1 MKHNTP
7 FDFQDYWK
15 ELSGGKPYP
24 PKKLCRHVLIEAEV
38 YRKKYLYELFR
49 IKNHLLSIDENQI
62 EALNQVELKSSW
74 LLRALN
80 KMWDIYKVAPYPMRH
95 RRQLEIRIGEVEQE
109 LYEIGNTID
118 MVDDDTESFCAIV
131 IGDEYVPDI
140 DLEKNPQT
148 FSPYYVGQPN

>member
-1 MKHNTP
+1 
-7 FDFQDYWK
+7 
-15 ELSGGKPYP
+15 
-24 PKKLCRHVLIEAEV
+24 
-38 YRKKYLYELFR
+38 
-49 IKNHLLSIDENQI
+49 
-62 EALNQVELKSSW
+62 
-74 LLRALN
+74 
-80 KMWDIYKVAPYPMRH
+80 MRH